1 MLVQVNLINA
11 NLHAAN
17 FTDAKIYYSDL
28 TGANLSDIVFEST
41 SVQKFMLEDP
51 PMDRAQRVKAI
62 RSGFYALIRGTTLT
76 GADLTN
82 AIMETVNFN
91 DLKMVGANLTNAH
104 LRYSLLDTVDLSGAN
119 LTNADLIG
127 SNLEHV
133 NLSNAELTNA
143 DLYDV
148 IWIDTTCP
156 DGTNSN
162 DHGNTCCGHL
172 NGKLVK
178 AGCP

>member
-1 MLVQVNLINA
+1 
-11 NLHAAN
+11 
-17 FTDAKIYYSDL
+17 
-28 TGANLSDIVFEST
+28 
-41 SVQKFMLEDP
+41 
-51 PMDRAQRVKAI
+51 
-62 RSGFYALIRGTTLT
+62 
-76 GADLTN
+76 
-82 AIMETVNFN
+82 METVNFN